1 MSERQRT
8 DLGELIA
15 QAIVEGAR
23 YGIKD
28 INQIMSMTKTE
39 LDLLILGFKLSH
51 IDSKESDMRLAQ
63 MVAYASYKKKPRWH
77 KDFGNPERER
87 MALLFSEEYLD
98 ELSMN
103 EADMN
108 AELSRRINESN
119 YEMNFVEE

>member
-1 MSERQRT
+1 
-8 DLGELIA
+8 
-15 QAIVEGAR
+15 
-23 YGIKD
+23 
-28 INQIMSMTKTE
+28 MTKTE

-63 MVAYASYKKKPRWH
+63 MVAYASFKKKPRWH